1 MKLHTEEIQKLKEE
15 RTETEAK
22 IEQLRHQNERLK
34 NRERYLTKRDRAA
47 RTHRLCVT
55 GGIVESIL
63 PEIKTLT
70 EAEQYELMEHIL
82 HLPDAQKMT
91 ARVFTDHARKER
103 KAVDAVDAVPPV
115 SKTRR
120 TSTSE
125 SLMKKLPLWSNV
137 SSICVWRD
145 AALSRSPISSKR
157 TRC

>member
-63 PEIKTLT
+63 PDIKTLT

-82 HLPDAQKMT
+82 YLPDAQKIT
-91 ARVFTDHARKER
+91 AKVFADHARKER
-103 KAVDAVDAVPPV
+103 KAVDAVGTV
-115 SKTRR
+115 SPER
-120 TSTSE
+120 
-125 SLMKKLPLWSNV
+125 
-137 SSICVWRD
+137 
-145 AALSRSPISSKR
+145 
-157 TRC
+157 